1 MDIFQFSFS
10 ALLQKGH
17 NLLVVISF
25 IISHLFNPTFML
37 ERNSIK
43 NAIFQEEILEQDKK
57 LSCKKCQ
64 EMWFRRNIFFS
75 DRSSICGAWGS
86 VPLAHSTSGLS
97 ARIPSRP
104 VSHWPVSAQRSLSPQ
119 CYVFRGRY
127 SPPRAGVMGFAVH
140 CCKFFAEGLRCF
152 TRT

>member
-1 MDIFQFSFS
+1 MDIFQFLFS

-64 EMWFRRNIFFS
+64 DMWFRRNTFFS
-75 DRSSICGAWGS
+75 DRSSICGVWG
-86 VPLAHSTSGLS
+86 
-97 ARIPSRP
+97 
-104 VSHWPVSAQRSLSPQ
+104 
-119 CYVFRGRY
+119 
-127 SPPRAGVMGFAVH
+127 
-140 CCKFFAEGLRCF
+140 
-152 TRT
+152 